1 MDIERFKRLSIP
13 KIEEGKMT
21 EVVRDVIKEVRTNK
35 QNVYEITSEDLK
47 PLTEKFDKEIEEI
60 SKLREDINKQV
71 VPYTEQVQRL
81 ALPGSSGEV
90 APKMVADMNKGFT
103 QEQLAFIQNQ
113 QLPLPA
119 DIFLQTL
126 KQPNYAKQI
135 LYKSGELNKEL
146 GRKKAHL
153 SKTKTARKKSKA
165 EIAKYDEG
173 IEIIRKYRQRIGIL
187 EEGTKTLKVVKGI
200 YTQKKRNAY
209 KINPNTGVYGNVTID
224 VPKLYGQL
232 KLIAHKDGKKVYDKQ
247 VDFDTLDLLTKR
259 FNNKKKYSPLSK
271 MVFDDLNRISDIPIH
286 RTSNKYKKIG
296 SGVVYYNNPADILDR
311 LELLGGSI
319 LARNNGVKNEFSKIA
334 HTLNKLGVLNNNPLN
349 SLLKE
354 YIM

>member
-1 MDIERFKRLSIP
+1 MDIKRFKRLSIP
-13 KIEEGKMT
+13 KIEAGKMT

-35 QNVYEITSEDLK
+35 QNVYEKMCEDLK

-60 SKLREDINKQV
+60 SKLRDVNKQV
-71 VPYTEQVQRL
+71 IPYGEQVQRL
-81 ALPGSSGEV
+81 ALPGPSGEV
-90 APKMVADMNKGFT
+90 APKMIADMNKGFT
-103 QEQLAFIQNQ
+103 QEELAFIQNQ
-113 QLPLPA
+113 QFPLPA

-126 KQPNYAKQI
+126 KEPNYAKQI
-135 LYKSGELNKEL
+135 LDKSGEMNKEL

-153 SKTKTARKKSKA
+153 STTKANRKKNKD
-165 EIAKYDEG
+165 EIAEYTEG
-173 IEIIRKYRQRIGIL
+173 IDIIRKYRQRIGIV
-187 EEGTKTLKVVKGI
+187 EEGAKTLKVGQGI

-209 KINPNTGVYGNVTID
+209 KINPNTGVYGNVRID

-259 FNNKKKYSPLSK
+259 FNSKKKYSPLSK

-296 SGVVYYNNPADILDR
+296 AGVVYYNNPADLLDR
-311 LELLGGSI
+311 LELLDGSI
-319 LARNNGVKNEFSKIA
+319 LAGNNGAKNDFP
-334 HTLNKLGVLNNNPLN
+334 KLFTH
-349 SLLKE
+349 
-354 YIM
+354 